1 MRGQS
6 VAVTGAFG
14 YTGKY
19 IARRLLDSGKNVITL
34 TNHPNRPNP
43 FGHQIGAYPFNFEH
57 PDKLSVSL
65 KDIDTLYNTYWI
77 RFPHSGQTFSQAIKN
92 TETLLQ
98 SAQLAG
104 IRRIVHISITN
115 PSEHS
120 TYPYFQGKALLETE
134 IKDSGLSYAILRPT
148 VIFGK
153 EDILINNIA
162 YLLRKFKIFPIPGT
176 GEYNLQP
183 IFVDDFAEI
192 AVKVGD
198 LHENLIMDV
207 VGPEVFTFKNLI
219 QLLIN
224 TIGHRVWLIN
234 LAPEFSLLLSK
245 IVSVLLQDVLLSRGE
260 LYGLMD
266 NLLVSKD
273 KPLGKTPLSKW
284 VKENADQIGQRYA
297 SELVRHYQ
305 YYKE

>member
-1 MRGQS
+1 MRGES

-14 YTGKY
+14 YTRKY

-43 FGHQIGAYPFNFEH
+43 FGNRIKAYPYNFRNL
-57 PDKLSVSL
+57 DKLSASL

-77 RFPHSGQTFSQAIKN
+77 RFPHNGQTFSQAVRN
-92 TETLLQ
+92 TKTLLQ
-98 SAQLAG
+98 AAQLAD

-120 TYPYFQGKALLETE
+120 TYPYFQGKASLETA
-134 IKDSGLSYAILRPT
+134 IKGSGLSYAILRPT

-153 EDILINNIA
+153 EDILINNIT
-162 YLLRKFKIFPIPGT
+162 YLLRKFKIFPIPGS
-176 GEYNLQP
+176 GEYKLQP

-192 AVKVGD
+192 AVNVGD
-198 LHENLIMDV
+198 LQENFIMDV
-207 VGPEVFTFKNLI
+207 VGPEVFTFNNLI
-219 QLLIN
+219 HLLTN
-224 TIGHRVWLIN
+224 TIERRVWLIN
-234 LAPEFSLLLSK
+234 LAPEASLLLSK
-245 IVSVLLQDVLLSRGE
+245 IVSILLQDVLLTRDE

-284 VKENADQIGQRYA
+284 LEENADQIGQRYA
-297 SELVRHYQ
+297 SELERHYHF
-305 YYKE
+305 